1 MIDLFDDVNDSLW
14 CWENLFNEII
24 SDHIK
29 TRKVK
34 VRTNNQPWMT
44 GDIRKMLN
52 KRYKL
57 FQKAK
62 TSGNNSSTWKAYKQ
76 MRNTCTQL
84 IRKSKAEYWKK
95 EFQSCTN
102 TKTFWQTVKK
112 FKGYSKMSSISSLQI
127 NDSIIVDKKEMAN
140 HMNSFFAN
148 VGKNL
153 AHNLPTSASDNSHI
167 HRVTPTIGEIKL
179 DKELF
184 SKAFR
189 TAVKP
194 GKACG
199 PDNITSKDL
208 KLCET
213 VSIDSLYKVLR
224 KSVISGSFPDKWK
237 TAKVTCIYKKGSKQE
252 CSNYRPISL
261 LSIPSKAVERY
272 ICSILND
279 HLETHNLITPHQ

>member
-1 MIDLFDDVNDSLW
+1 
-14 CWENLFNEII
+14 
-24 SDHIK
+24 
-29 TRKVK
+29 
-34 VRTNNQPWMT
+34 
-44 GDIRKMLN
+44 
-52 KRYKL
+52 
-57 FQKAK
+57 
-62 TSGNNSSTWKAYKQ
+62 
-76 MRNTCTQL
+76 
-84 IRKSKAEYWKK
+84 
-95 EFQSCTN
+95 
-102 TKTFWQTVKK
+102 
-112 FKGYSKMSSISSLQI
+112 
-127 NDSIIVDKKEMAN
+127 MAN

-153 AHNLPTSASDNSHI
+153 AYDLPTSVSDNSHI

-252 CSNYRPISL
+252 CSDRFL
-261 LSIPSKAVERY
+261 F
-272 ICSILND
+272 
-279 HLETHNLITPHQ
+279 